1 MEKTERTEERPN
13 LSLLA
18 LVSFITSFA
27 VARVFTR
34 LKPDSV
40 LIGGGYHVHHFWFGL
55 IMVIIG
61 GWIGISYTSERA
73 DRVAAI
79 IFGAGGG
86 LIGDE
91 VGLLLTLG
99 NYWTE
104 ITYTLIVVFVT
115 FASMLSLFFRYSEK
129 IRIEF
134 TKFIRS
140 NISLY
145 FGVFLSSISVAFI
158 LESDDFWIIDF
169 SIVSEIVALI
179 IIITY
184 FILMVRRRH

>member
-1 MEKTERTEERPN
+1 MEKIEGNEERPN

-18 LVSFITSFA
+18 LVSFVMSFA
-27 VARVFTR
+27 VARVSTT
-34 LKPDSV
+34 LKPDAV
-40 LIGGGYHVHHFWFGL
+40 LIGGGYHIHHFWFGL
-55 IMVIIG
+55 LMVIIG

-104 ITYTLIVVFVT
+104 ITYTLIIVFIT
-115 FASMLSLFFRYSEK
+115 IASILILFFRYSEK
-129 IRIEF
+129 IRVEF

-140 NISLY
+140 NASLY
-145 FGVFLSSISVAFI
+145 FGVFLASISVAFI
-158 LESDDFWIIDF
+158 LESDDFRIITF
-169 SIVSEIVALI
+169 SSVSEMVALI
-179 IIITY
+179 IIVTY
-184 FILMVRRRH
+184 LIQRSRKRR

>member
-1 MEKTERTEERPN
+1 MEKIEGIEERPN
-13 LSLLA
+13 LSMLA

-27 VARVFTR
+27 VARVSTT
-34 LKPDSV
+34 LKPDAV
-40 LIGGGYHVHHFWFGL
+40 LIGGGYHIHHFWFGL
-55 IMVIIG
+55 LMVIVG

-115 FASMLSLFFRYSEK
+115 TASILILFFRYSEK
-129 IRIEF
+129 LRIEF

-140 NISLY
+140 NASLY
-145 FGVFLSSISVAFI
+145 FGVFLASVSVAFI
-158 LESDDFWIIDF
+158 LESDDFRVMA
-169 SIVSEIVALI
+169 SSSVSEIVALI
-179 IIITY
+179 IIVTY
-184 FILMVRRRH
+184 FIQRSRRRR

>member
-1 MEKTERTEERPN
+1 MEKIEGNEERPN

-18 LVSFITSFA
+18 LVSFIMSFA
-27 VARVFTR
+27 VARVSTT
-34 LKPDSV
+34 LKPDAV
-40 LIGGGYHVHHFWFGL
+40 LIGGGYHIHHFWFGL
-55 IMVIIG
+55 LMVIIG

-115 FASMLSLFFRYSEK
+115 ITSILILFFRYSEK

-140 NISLY
+140 NASLY
-145 FGVFLSSISVAFI
+145 FGVFLASVSVAFV
-158 LESDDFWIIDF
+158 LESDDLRIITL
-169 SIVSEIVALI
+169 SSVSEMVALI
-179 IIITY
+179 IIVTY
-184 FILMVRRRH
+184 FIQRSKKRR

>member
-1 MEKTERTEERPN
+1 MEKIEGNEERPN

-27 VARVFTR
+27 VARVSTT
-34 LKPDSV
+34 LKPDAV
-40 LIGGGYHVHHFWFGL
+40 LIGGGYHIHHFWFGL
-55 IMVIIG
+55 LMVIIG
-61 GWIGISYTSERA
+61 GWIGISYTTERA
-73 DRVAAI
+73 DRIAAI

-104 ITYTLIVVFVT
+104 ITYTLIIVFIT
-115 FASMLSLFFRYSEK
+115 IASILILFFRYSEK
-129 IRIEF
+129 IRVEF

-140 NISLY
+140 NASLY
-145 FGVFLSSISVAFI
+145 FGVFLASVSVAFV
-158 LESDDFWIIDF
+158 LESDDFRIIVF
-169 SIVSEIVALI
+169 SSVSEIVALI
-179 IIITY
+179 IIVTY
-184 FILMVRRRH
+184 FIQRSRKRR

>member
-1 MEKTERTEERPN
+1 MEKIEGNEERPN

-27 VARVFTR
+27 VARVSTT
-34 LKPDSV
+34 LKPDAV
-40 LIGGGYHVHHFWFGL
+40 LIGGGYHIHHFWFGL
-55 IMVIIG
+55 LMVIIG

-73 DRVAAI
+73 DRIAAI

-115 FASMLSLFFRYSEK
+115 IASILILFFRYSEK

-140 NISLY
+140 NASLY
-145 FGVFLSSISVAFI
+145 FGVFLASVSVAFI
-158 LESDDFWIIDF
+158 LESDDFRITAF
-169 SIVSEIVALI
+169 SSVSEIVALI
-179 IIITY
+179 IIVTY
-184 FILMVRRRH
+184 FIQRSRKRR

>member
-1 MEKTERTEERPN
+1 MEKIEGNEERPN

-27 VARVFTR
+27 VARVSTT
-34 LKPDSV
+34 LKPDAV
-40 LIGGGYHVHHFWFGL
+40 LIGGGYHIHHFWFGL
-55 IMVIIG
+55 LMVIVG

-73 DRVAAI
+73 DRIAAI

-115 FASMLSLFFRYSEK
+115 IASILILFFRYSEK

-140 NISLY
+140 NASLY
-145 FGVFLSSISVAFI
+145 FGVFLASVSVAFI
-158 LESDDFWIIDF
+158 LESDDFRIITF
-169 SIVSEIVALI
+169 SSVSEMVALI
-179 IIITY
+179 IIVTY
-184 FILMVRRRH
+184 FIQRSKKKR